1 MVIPHIVVLW
11 ALAIAAYVVVIIGWF
26 GALFTGRLP
35 GFAADFLTGFV
46 RWQARVFGYAILLTD
61 VYPPFTLE
69 DADYPIRVAVR
80 PGRLNRL
87 AVLFRFFLLIPAWIV
102 ASVVSYGAFTLVQ
115 FVSWLIVL
123 ITGQMPDALYQA
135 LAAALRYQLRVSG
148 FTFMLTSAYPS
159 GLYGDQVAVGT
170 AEPLPGFGGQP
181 GYGAQPGFGQQA
193 AYGDPQ
199 GWPTQ
204 QPGYGQQAGYGQQ
217 PGYGQQAGYG
227 VPPVVTGFGS
237 WWLVLSSKARTL
249 VTAFIVLGVVFA
261 AAEGFVQAAFTNNVV
276 GTAEAVNQLQ
286 SDFTPVNATINGIP
300 AKVKACNGQLACV
313 TQLDRSV
320 AGTLTNFAAQ
330 VRGIA
335 MPSGQAS
342 SDAADLA
349 STTSHA
355 ASIFAA
361 LGAATSVNQY
371 QSIGNAES
379 NDLQQSLEQIYT
391 DYNALGTALTNS

>member
-1 MVIPHIVVLW
+1 
-11 ALAIAAYVVVIIGWF
+11 
-26 GALFTGRLP
+26 
-35 GFAADFLTGFV
+35 
-46 RWQARVFGYAILLTD
+46 
-61 VYPPFTLE
+61 
-69 DADYPIRVAVR
+69 
-80 PGRLNRL
+80 
-87 AVLFRFFLLIPAWIV
+87 
-102 ASVVSYGAFTLVQ
+102 
-115 FVSWLIVL
+115 
-123 ITGQMPDALYQA
+123 
-135 LAAALRYQLRVSG
+135 
-148 FTFMLTSAYPS
+148 
-159 GLYGDQVAVGT
+159 
-170 AEPLPGFGGQP
+170 
-181 GYGAQPGFGQQA
+181 
-193 AYGDPQ
+193 
-199 GWPTQ
+199 
-204 QPGYGQQAGYGQQ
+204 
-217 PGYGQQAGYG
+217 
-227 VPPVVTGFGS
+227 
-237 WWLVLSSKARTL
+237 
-249 VTAFIVLGVVFA
+249 
-261 AAEGFVQAAFTNNVV
+261 VV

-320 AGTLTNFAAQ
+320 AGTLNNFAAQ

>member
-1 MVIPHIVVLW
+1 VLW

-102 ASVVSYGAFTLVQ
+102 VSVVSYGAFTLVQ

-123 ITGQMPDALYQA
+123 ISGQLPDALYQA
-135 LAAALRYQLRVSG
+135 LAAALRYQIRVYG
-148 FTFMLTSAYPS
+148 FAFMLTSAYPS
-159 GLYGDQVAVGT
+159 GLYGDPVVA
-170 AEPLPGFGGQP
+170 LPQPVFAGQP
-181 GYGAQPGFGQQA
+181 GF
-193 AYGDPQ
+193 GDPQ
-199 GWPTQ
+199 GWVT
-204 QPGYGQQAGYGQQ
+204 QQAGYG
-217 PGYGQQAGYG
+217 A
-227 VPPVVTGFGS
+227 PPVVTGFGS
-237 WWLVLSSKARTL
+237 WWPVLSSKARTL
-249 VTAFIVLGVVFA
+249 VTMFIVLGVVFA
-261 AAEGFVQAAFTNNVV
+261 VAEGFVQAAFTTNVV
-276 GTAEAVNQLQ
+276 STAEAVNQLQ
-286 SDFTPVNATINGIP
+286 SDFTPVNAAINGIP
-300 AKVKACNGQLACV
+300 ATVKACNGQLACV

-320 AGTLTNFAAQ
+320 SRTLSMFGAQ
-330 VRGIA
+330 VSGIA

-342 SDAADLA
+342 SDAADLV

-355 ASIFAA
+355 AGIFAA
-361 LGAATSVNQY
+361 LGAATSVSQY
-371 QSIGNAES
+371 QSIGNADT

-391 DYNALGTALTNS
+391 DYNTLGTALANS